1 MAEIAWLESVLKSL
15 ENPWLES
22 GAILGTSII
31 VAFLVQ
37 LFVTRVLMAIV
48 AKTKTEV
55 DDRTVVALRG
65 PLVGSVVGI
74 GVWYAMRALT
84 PSDGTLY
91 FLRGFLASA
100 VVLSWCRAL
109 LGASREVLGSLSR
122 EDGGTGT
129 VQKRTLLMF
138 EFLTNATII
147 SAGAYFVFI
156 AWDLDM
162 TGWLASAGVVGIAV
176 GFGAKDSL
184 ANLFAGVFILADGP
198 YKIGDYLI
206 LSTGDRGRVTDIGLR
221 STRIQ
226 TMDEVMVIVPNS
238 LIGNSEVLN
247 QSGGPSRLR
256 VRIPVGVSYSSD
268 IDQVRRV
275 LLEIAS
281 EAGYV
286 LKNPPPQV
294 FFMTMDDSSLGF
306 DLRVWVKKPEERDL
320 AVDLLN
326 TRIFQ
331 AFAKEGIEIPFPQRD
346 LNIRNGQA
354 LEN

>member
-84 PSDGTLY
+84 PSDETLY
-91 FLRGFLASA
+91 FLRGVLAST
-100 VVLSWCRAL
+100 VVLYWCRAL

-129 VQKRTLLMF
+129 VQKRTLPMF

-206 LSTGDRGRVTDIGLR
+206 LSTGDRGLSRSEELKTTEPGLCRRPRCWLRATADPSPRRVQCHARRPLPGPPHPSSSEHR
-221 STRIQ
+221 S
-226 TMDEVMVIVPNS
+226 S
-238 LIGNSEVLN
+238 ALS
-247 QSGGPSRLR
+247 
-256 VRIPVGVSYSSD
+256 
-268 IDQVRRV
+268 VRRP
-275 LLEIAS
+275 S
-281 EAGYV
+281 C
-286 LKNPPPQV
+286 PC
-294 FFMTMDDSSLGF
+294 
-306 DLRVWVKKPEERDL
+306 
-320 AVDLLN
+320 
-326 TRIFQ
+326 
-331 AFAKEGIEIPFPQRD
+331 
-346 LNIRNGQA
+346 
-354 LEN
+354 